1 MLYLEIVVQYSPR
14 FYQRL
19 AGWSQS
25 LNRLLI
31 FSSSRASRDGIM
43 PDVLHAIGNTP
54 LVRVNKIA
62 KSEGLE
68 CELCE

>member
-1 MLYLEIVVQYSPR
+1 MPYLEIVIQYSPR

-25 LNRLLI
+25 YRLLI